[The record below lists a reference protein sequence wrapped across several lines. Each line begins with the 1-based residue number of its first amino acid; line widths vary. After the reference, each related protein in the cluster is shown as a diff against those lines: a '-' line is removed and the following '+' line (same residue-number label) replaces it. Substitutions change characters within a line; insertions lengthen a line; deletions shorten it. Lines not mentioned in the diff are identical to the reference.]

1 MHRTIRAAFSLVL
14 LLSTSALMTAASEG
28 PQTQRLDYDSSLR
41 CHALLKYFA
50 DLNGEQAHPSVREG
64 VMQARLLAR
73 LYGDEQGKSLQTTL
87 ADLATEVTRRH
98 QQLEATDLRQES
110 AVTAIGAEINQC
122 LQLIAATQ

>member
-1 MHRTIRAAFSLVL
+1 MHRTARAALGLIL
-14 LLSTSALMTAASEG
+14 LLSTSTVVTAASEG
-28 PQTQRLDYDSSLR
+28 PQTQPLDYDSSLR

-64 VMQARLLAR
+64 VAQARLLAR
-73 LYGDEQGKSLQTTL
+73 LYGEERGKSLETTL
-87 ADLATEVTRRH
+87 ADLASEVTRQH
-98 QQLEATDLRQES
+98 QRLEATDLSQES